1 MSTQDEEINLC
12 SLLENVLEKYDHET
26 EEQKQEHLKKFCS
39 NRTKEELRKT
49 ILEIAELV
57 LDDPEERI
65 KLADA
70 IINSGQLADIFNP
83 KEIV

>member
-1 MSTQDEEINLC
+1 MSTQNEEANLC

-26 EEQKQEHLKKFCS
+26 EEQKHEHLKKFCN
-39 NRTKEELRKT
+39 NRTKEEIRKT
-49 ILEIAELV
+49 ILEISELV

-70 IINSGQLADIFNP
+70 IINSGQLADIFKSGQN
-83 KEIV
+83 V